1 MSPPCA
7 GSFSPSAQSS
17 QQFAASHQ
25 YPARIWFQVLLTP
38 GFWLLSPKL
47 TTDLL
52 IADY

>member
-25 YPARIWFQVLLTP
+25 HLARIWLQVLLTP
-38 GFWLLSPKL
+38 GFWLLAPKL
-47 TTDLL
+47 ITDPL
-52 IADY
+52 ITD